1 MQERGPVVCSWRDDR
16 YYVNSVLQTFNQV
29 GCLMEWMLS
38 SVIDH
43 ITETRD
49 RCEHRTYLLLPT
61 TVKVRESEVLEPR

>member
-1 MQERGPVVCSWRDDR
+1 
-16 YYVNSVLQTFNQV
+16 
-29 GCLMEWMLS
+29 MEWMLS